1 MDARVAND
9 RGLLRFLTCGSVD
22 DGKSTL
28 IGRML
33 FDTGN
38 IFSDQI
44 ATLEKDSRRFGT
56 TGNDLDL
63 ALLVDGL
70 EAEREQGITI
80 DISHRYF
87 STPKRAFIIADTPGH
102 EQYTRNMATGAS
114 QADAAILLVDARKG
128 VVTQTRRHAMICALM
143 GLRHVILAVNK
154 IDLVDYNA
162 DVFFDISTQFNAFAE
177 TIGLPEAIA
186 IPVSARY
193 GDNVVHRSDHLGWYR
208 GPTVLECLETL
219 DTEDDLADK
228 PFRFSVQYVIRPD
241 LDYRGF
247 AGTVLSG
254 EVRKGD
260 DVILVPSG
268 KNVTVRDIYGARG
281 ATDHAMAG
289 DAIVLRFEGEHD
301 LSRGQIV
308 AAVKDRPD
316 AADQFAAH
324 IVWMGEQ
331 KMLPGRTY
339 LMRIGDLWVP
349 ASVTR
354 IKHAVEINT
363 QAHVAATEIGLNEIA
378 EVNIATQRPVAFD
391 AYRDNRATGGFI
403 LVDRQTNMTCAAG
416 MILHPL
422 RRATNVHQHFHAVDK
437 DARALIK
444 GQQPRCIWLTGLS
457 GSGKS
462 TIADALEAKLLALGK
477 HTMLLDGDN
486 MRHGLNRD
494 LGFTDADRIENIRR
508 VGEVAKLMVDAG
520 LIVIC
525 SFISPFQTER
535 DMVRALMGEG
545 EFVEVFVDV
554 PLEECIRRDPK
565 GLYAKAL
572 RGEIPNFTGVN
583 SPYEPPADPELKI
596 DGLRCERDRA
606 VDLILDAT
614 GVARA

>member
-1 MDARVAND
+1 MDARLSDD
-9 RGLLRFLTCGSVD
+9 RGVLRFLTCGSVD

-38 IFSDQI
+38 IFTDQI
-44 ATLEKDSRRFGT
+44 SALERDSRRFGT

-87 STPKRAFIIADTPGH
+87 ATPKRAFIIADTPGH

-128 VVTQTRRHAMICALM
+128 IVTQTKRHATICALM
-143 GLRHVILAVNK
+143 GLRHIILAVNK
-154 IDLVDYNA
+154 IDLVDYSEV
-162 DVFFDISTQFNAFAE
+162 VFDRICDDFQNFARMV
-177 TIGLPEAIA
+177 GLPDAIA

-193 GDNVVHRSDHLGWYR
+193 GDNVVQRSNNLQWYH
-208 GPTVLECLETL
+208 GPSVLECLEEL
-219 DTEDDLADK
+219 HTEDTLTDR
-228 PFRFSVQYVIRPD
+228 PFRFSVQYVIRPN
-241 LDYRGF
+241 LDFRGF

-254 EVRKGD
+254 AVAKGE
-260 DVILVPSG
+260 DVILAPSG
-268 KNVTVRDIYGARG
+268 KSVTVSDILGVDG
-281 ATDHAMAG
+281 SVESATTG
-289 DAIVLRFEGEHD
+289 DAIVLCFEGEHD
-301 LSRGQIV
+301 LSRGQMIV
-308 AAVKDRPD
+308 SAKDRPE
-316 AADQFAAH
+316 AADQFSAQL
-324 IVWMGEQ
+324 VWMSDQ
-331 KMLPGRTY
+331 KLLPGRSY
-339 LMRIGDLWVP
+339 RMRIGDIWVP

-354 IKHAVEINT
+354 IKHAVDVNT
-363 QAHVAATEIGLNEIA
+363 QVHIAATEIGLNEIA
-378 EVNIATQRPVAFD
+378 EVNISTQLPVTFD
-391 AYRDNRATGGFI
+391 PYRLNRSTGSFI

-422 RRATNVHQHFHAVDK
+422 RRATNVHQHFHSVDQQ
-437 DARALIK
+437 ARALIK
-444 GQQPRCIWLTGLS
+444 GQEPKCIWLTGLS

-462 TIADALEAKLLALGK
+462 TIADKLDARLLALGK
-477 HTMLLDGDN
+477 HTMVLDGDN

-508 VGEVAKLMVDAG
+508 VGEVAKLMMDAG

-525 SFISPFQTER
+525 SFISPFKAER
-535 DMVRALMGEG
+535 DMVRALVGEDQ
-545 EFVEVFVDV
+545 FVEIFVDV
-554 PLEECIRRDPK
+554 PLEECMKRDPK

-583 SPYEPPADPELKI
+583 SPYERSESPELII
-596 DGLRCERDRA
+596 DGLRNDADAA
-606 VDLILDAT
+606 VAQILTRLSFKA
-614 GVARA
+614 